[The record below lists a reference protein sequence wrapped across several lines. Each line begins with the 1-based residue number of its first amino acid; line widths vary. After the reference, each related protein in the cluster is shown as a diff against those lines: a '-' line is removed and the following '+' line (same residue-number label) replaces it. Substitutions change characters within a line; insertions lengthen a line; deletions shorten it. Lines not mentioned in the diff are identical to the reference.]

1 MDMLCHKASVKIKY
15 FNVMAQSINLPP
27 LQWLKKVPPKVISAI
42 DFNSAISLG
51 VNFL

>member
-1 MDMLCHKASVKIKY
+1 MMLFPWIHMKRS
-15 FNVMAQSINLPP
+15 SE
-27 LQWLKKVPPKVISAI
+27 LQWLKKVPPKKSARLRKVPPKVISAI

>member
-1 MDMLCHKASVKIKY
+1 MLRMHTYHKEREQEKFI
-15 FNVMAQSINLPP
+15 
-27 LQWLKKVPPKVISAI
+27 QWLKKVPPKVISAI